1 VGRLACVDAPAFAL
15 QLLLRRR
22 PQWRGLPAA
31 VVDRDA
37 PHGVILWAN
46 ELARAKGVLPG
57 LRYAAALALCTE
69 LRAGEIENSEIRAG
83 IEQTCECLRRH
94 SPHVEPSREEPGVFW
109 LDVDG
114 LELWIASQREAPA
127 AESTAE
133 ARRTAAGARQ
143 HVRQQVP
150 PHVRR
155 SGAAKP
161 ANSPPPLP
169 FLPLPPPT
177 TSPLARWAR
186 ATRDAL
192 AREGLE
198 SAIVV
203 GFAHFRVY
211 ALAKALRGGRVL
223 VFDAAADEQS
233 FTLRVPLRRLGIEP
247 RTRAELERLGVW
259 RIADLVA
266 LPAAGLQLRYGDE
279 LARLHALAS
288 HSIERELAPLAPPD
302 WPSQTLDLDFP
313 TGDLDTLLA
322 LACELAP
329 PLLALLARRGQA
341 ASEVTLQLELEDRS
355 LLEERVEPAEPTL
368 DFAHFARLLRLRF
381 ERLKLARGVQ
391 RLTLRL
397 RGVATAAK
405 TGELFALGQLSSA
418 RGRAPQAATKAFAA
432 LRAAFG
438 DDVVVRARLVSAHLP
453 EAGFA
458 WESVGELPPPRPRDV
473 LSPTLVRRIFAKS
486 APLPSRSRHEED
498 GWLLRGVTHG
508 PVLQLHGPY
517 PLSGGWWRAEVA
529 RDYHFAEMQSGALLW
544 IYFDRVRRR
553 WFLQGSVS

>member
-1 VGRLACVDAPAFAL
+1 VERLACVDAPAFAL

-37 PHGVILWAN
+37 PHGAILWAN
-46 ELARAKGVLPG
+46 EAARAKGVLPG
-57 LRYAAALALCTE
+57 LRYAAALALCSE
-69 LRAGEIENSEIRAG
+69 LRAGEVENSAIAAG
-83 IEQTCECLRRH
+83 IEQTCEWLRRH
-94 SPHVEPSREEPGVFW
+94 SPHVEPSRDEPGVFW
-109 LDVDG
+109 LDVSG
-114 LELWIASQREAPA
+114 LEHWIASQREPPA
-127 AESTAE
+127 AESAADAQRAAAKR
-133 ARRTAAGARQ
+133 ARPFARPLARPL
-143 HVRQQVP
+143 VRKG
-150 PHVRR
+150 
-155 SGAAKP
+155 SSAKP
-161 ANSPPPLP
+161 ANSPPPLH
-169 FLPLPPPT
+169 PLALPPT

-203 GFAHFRVY
+203 GFTHFRVY

-223 VFDAAADEQS
+223 VFDAADDEQS

-259 RIADLVA
+259 RIADLLA

-279 LARLHALAS
+279 LVRLHALAS
-288 HSIERELAPLAPPD
+288 QTLARELTPLAPPD

-322 LACELAP
+322 LAAELAP
-329 PLLALLARRGQA
+329 PLLARLARRGQA
-341 ASEVTLQLELEDRS
+341 ASEVTLQFDLEDRS
-355 LLEERVEPAEPTL
+355 VLEERVEPAEPTL
-368 DFAHFARLLRLRF
+368 DFTHFARLLRLRL
-381 ERLKLARGVQ
+381 ERLRLARCVQ

-418 RGRAPQAATKAFAA
+418 RGRTPQGAAKAFAA

-438 DDVVVRARLVSAHLP
+438 DDVVVRARLLSAHLP

-458 WESVGELPPPRPRDV
+458 WENLGALPPPQPRDV
-473 LSPTLVRRIFAKS
+473 LAPTLVRRILAKP

-498 GWLLRGVTHG
+498 GWLLRGVMHG

-529 RDYHFAEMQSGALLW
+529 RDYHFAEMQSGAFLW

-553 WFLQGSVS
+553 WLLQGSVS